1 MPAPLPPPVGV
12 HVPVGGGLA
21 RKGLAYA
28 DAVGAR
34 AVQVFVGNPR
44 GWATPAGD
52 PAQDSAFR
60 DRCGEEGVPA
70 YVHTPYLVNLGS
82 PTAAT
87 VERSVAAVAHGLARG
102 RAIGA
107 LGVVVH
113 TGSAVGEG
121 AYDAAIAQVREQ
133 LLPVLDALQDGGP
146 QLLLEPTAG
155 QGRSLCATVEDLGP
169 YLAALDH
176 HPRVGV
182 CLDTCHVFAA
192 GHDLAA
198 PGGTSATLDRLV
210 EVAGPGRLGLVHAN
224 DSVDVCGSARDRH
237 ERIGRGHIGEA
248 AFAELLRH
256 PAVQGVPVVLETP
269 GKEPEHREDIALL
282 ERLRD
287 G

>member
-1 MPAPLPPPVGV
+1 VGV

-21 RKGLAYA
+21 RRGLAYA
-28 DAVGAR
+28 GAVGAR

-52 PAQDSAFR
+52 PAQDRAFR
-60 DRCGEEGVPA
+60 DRCAEDGTAA

-87 VERSVAAVAHGLARG
+87 LERSVVAVRHGLARG

-107 LGVVVH
+107 RGVVVH

-121 AYDAAIAQVREQ
+121 AYEAALAQVREH
-133 LLPVLDALQDGGP
+133 LLPVLDALEDGGP

-169 YLAALDH
+169 YLDALGH

-198 PGGTSATLDRLV
+198 PGGMAATLDRVV
-210 EVAGPGRLGLVHAN
+210 EVAGPGRLALVHAN
-224 DSVDVCGSARDRH
+224 DSLDVCGSSRDRH
-237 ERIGRGHIGEA
+237 ERIGKGHIGEA
-248 AFAELLRH
+248 PFSDLLRH

-269 GKEPEHREDIALL
+269 GGEAEHTEDIALL
-282 ERLRD
+282 VRLRD